1 MLTTLISMLFSR
13 LKKHNPFF
21 VTATVIQI
29 NISVASMIVNHR
41 RKQTAVIASTREVFE
56 EGGHDTIA

>member
-1 MLTTLISMLFSR
+1 MRTTLNSILSSR
-13 LKKHNPFF
+13 LKKRNPFF

-41 RKQTAVIASTREVFE
+41 RKQTAVMASTREVFAE
-56 EGGHDTIA
+56 DGHDTIA